1 MKYLWLYIKMFRV
14 KQWLKNCIVFLPALM
29 HPSLLSFDS
38 IVYLFATFIFFCVG
52 ASMVYIVND
61 WIDRDADAKHHIKK
75 LRPFASGEL
84 ILKDALIAFVLL
96 ASIFVF
102 LCIYF
107 VSFSQG
113 LVFLMFLYLFQSFL
127 YSFYLKNI
135 TLLEMLIVS
144 TGYCYRTY
152 AGGLSIDLPTSVWM
166 LATIFL
172 ASIFMVAQKRLSDI
186 NSSEDI
192 NNLRTSIRLYPDGF
206 LNLITGIAASS
217 AIVSFILFTLSDYAE
232 DRFQNQYL
240 PLTSLFIIYA
250 TFRYIQIAMTSMKG
264 HDPIELILK
273 DRHLKLCII
282 LCIFFILFSS
292 FI

>member
-1 MKYLWLYIKMFRV
+1 
-14 KQWLKNCIVFLPALM
+14 
-29 HPSLLSFDS
+29 
-38 IVYLFATFIFFCVG
+38 
-52 ASMVYIVND
+52 
-61 WIDRDADAKHHIKK
+61 
-75 LRPFASGEL
+75 
-84 ILKDALIAFVLL
+84 
-96 ASIFVF
+96 
-102 LCIYF
+102 
-107 VSFSQG
+107 
-113 LVFLMFLYLFQSFL
+113 
-127 YSFYLKNI
+127 
-135 TLLEMLIVS
+135 MLIVS
-144 TGYCYRTY
+144 TGYSYRTF

-192 NNLRTSIRLYPDGF
+192 NNLRTSLRLYPEGF

-232 DRFQNQYL
+232 DRFQNEYL

-273 DRHLKLCII
+273 DRHLKSCII
-282 LCIFFILFSS
+282 FCIFFILFSNV
-292 FI
+292 I